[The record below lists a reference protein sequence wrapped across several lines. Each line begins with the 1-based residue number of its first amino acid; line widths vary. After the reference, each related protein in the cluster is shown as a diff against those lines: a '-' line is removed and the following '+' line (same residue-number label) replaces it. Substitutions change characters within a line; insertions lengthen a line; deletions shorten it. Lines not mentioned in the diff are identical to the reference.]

1 MIEGLLNPMQ
11 LFSPWDQ
18 SAFLFCVDVISLSHF
33 SRMVW
38 QSQRGP
44 HHVRCSLQ
52 CRFILLENCQKP
64 RCNAPIL
71 PEKLVTMQTIQV
83 NQASTSY
90 QLLPWCPGHAL
101 CAMAEESCHG
111 FAKYWETFLW
121 SKKVWHGFTKK
132 WFKIA
137 EPGGVSLGSQLRMRP
152 RRLKH
157 VAALHLRQI
166 PCFHAVG
173 KPKLNRAEQSH
184 WVWI

>member
-1 MIEGLLNPMQ
+1 
-11 LFSPWDQ
+11 
-18 SAFLFCVDVISLSHF
+18 
-33 SRMVW
+33 
-38 QSQRGP
+38 
-44 HHVRCSLQ
+44 
-52 CRFILLENCQKP
+52 
-64 RCNAPIL
+64 
-71 PEKLVTMQTIQV
+71 
-83 NQASTSY
+83 
-90 QLLPWCPGHAL
+90 
-101 CAMAEESCHG
+101 MAEESCHG

-137 EPGGVSLGSQLRMRP
+137 EPGRVSLGSQLRMWP

-184 WVWI
+184 WVWICLDLGFVWLVFMRTIVPFFPPFC